1 MSIAVDIQSLPSEV
15 LRNILFFVRNE
26 KNGRDSIK
34 ECRLVSHCFHNAAS
48 PLLLTAVS
56 VSLTSKSF
64 TRLEDICHHP
74 IFSKSVQSVSIV
86 TSYYETELAC
96 NRPLFML
103 EAKAR
108 LLRHVETMER
118 SRYYRNKYPHTRE
131 QFQWL
136 SNMAWRTEPEFEQL
150 FSDQVD
156 EESRTPTQRLFL
168 KLYDLYKE
176 LHNGQ
181 QQLRK
186 GQNHIT
192 RLCAALSSLSN
203 LVYLEVND
211 VRNNGG
217 LEHLDAADFAHTGYD
232 DTILQHFSPIL
243 RKSRWCGS
251 FKTIHTATPPVEMIG
266 TLCSELADKGL
277 RPRIIRLRLVP
288 PPSMQAWKPSLLQQS
303 GLKSLVSKTT
313 KLKLYVDFE
322 ARSFEL
328 KENPRH
334 EMLALCSITQSFLS
348 APHLEDIHV
357 EFIGYPRLNRRPTIS
372 LEDVLP
378 ANVLWP
384 RLRSLSLY
392 NQPFTVKQM
401 RSLATRHSEILRNMD
416 LQACWLLEGSWDDLE
431 EVVEGQ
437 RDLEKSSIKYPSG
450 GNYS

>member
-1 MSIAVDIQSLPSEV
+1 MSSPVDIQSLPSEV

-26 KNGRDSIK
+26 RNGRVSIK
-34 ECRLVSHCFHNAAS
+34 ECRLVSHCFNNAAS
-48 PLLLTAVS
+48 PLLLTEVS

-64 TRLEDICHHP
+64 SRLEDICHHP

-118 SRYYRNKYPHTRE
+118 SRHYRNKYPHTQE
-131 QFQWL
+131 QFRWL

-156 EESRTPTQRLFL
+156 EESPTPTQRLFL

-176 LHNGQ
+176 LYNDQ
-181 QQLRK
+181 QQLRE

-203 LVYLEVND
+203 LVSLELND

-232 DTILQHFSPIL
+232 HTILQHFSPVL

-251 FKTIHTATPPVEMIG
+251 FKTIHNATPPVEMIG
-266 TLCSELADKGL
+266 TLCINLADKGL

-288 PPSMQAWKPSLLQQS
+288 PPSMQAWQPSLLQKS
-303 GLKSLVSKTT
+303 GLKNLVSQTT
-313 KLKLYVDFE
+313 KLRLYVDFQ
-322 ARSFEL
+322 ARSYEL
-328 KENPRH
+328 KENSRH
-334 EMLALCSITQSFLS
+334 EMLALCSLTQSFLS
-348 APHLEDIHV
+348 APYLEDMHV
-357 EFIGYPRLNRRPTIS
+357 EFIGYPPLDRRPTVS
-372 LEDVLP
+372 LDDILP

-384 RLRSLSLY
+384 RLRSLSLH
-392 NQPFTVKQM
+392 NQPFTVKAL
-401 RSLATRHSEILRNMD
+401 RSLVTRHSEALRNLD
-416 LQACWLLEGSWDDLE
+416 LQACWLLEGSWDDIN
-431 EVVEGQ
+431 EVVEDQ
-437 RDLEKSSIKYPSG
+437 RDLEKRSIKYPSG
-450 GNYS
+450 GH